1 MSGLIDAATALM
13 RASSRRVDL
22 AALNVANVSTPGFKR
37 QALASNTGD
46 ATFDTVLSR
55 RKSDLRA
62 GKLSQT
68 GNPLDLAIS
77 GNGFFQLR
85 AGDRLLYSRQ
95 GSFSLDADGRLVTP
109 QGYAVQQAGGGDLVL
124 GSPSVTITTDG
135 VVLDGSRVLGRIAV
149 VRARGDQV
157 SAIDGSH
164 FSIADDQAQAMEE
177 PSLRQGMLESSSVS
191 LGDEMIG
198 MMGALRSAD
207 TGARLV
213 QVYDDLM
220 GKAIS
225 AFGQSAR

>member
-164 FSIADDQAQAMEE
+164 FSIADDQTQPMEE
-177 PSLRQGMLESSSVS
+177 PSLRQGMLEASNVS